1 MAAGDARRARE
12 AAGRDSP
19 PVGIVDRFG
28 RRRSHPLWAYCP
40 DVAPEHY
47 ATRLLV
53 RNGGKCRP
61 YQDFAGSTADRWRWQ
76 PYRPHPARI
85 LLPADLRARY
95 AFAGGTVLI
104 EPNVKPQR
112 HRNKDWGWDRWQEL
126 VRLLPALPWLQIGP
140 ANARRLAGVRFAET
154 PDFVAA
160 LAVMSHARAAAL
172 PEGGLH
178 HAAAAFGVPA
188 VVIFG
193 GFVAPE
199 NTGYAMHRNLF
210 TGGTA
215 CGSRFDCAHCRQA
228 MDAITPAEVARHLEE
243 IV

>member
-12 AAGRDSP
+12 AAGRNGQ
-19 PVGIVDRFG
+19 PVGIVDRFN
-28 RRRSHPLWAYCP
+28 RRRWHELWAYCP
-40 DVAPEHY
+40 DVAPPHV
-47 ATRLLV
+47 AGPTV
-53 RNGGKCRP
+53 KNAGKCRP
-61 YQDFAGSTADRWRWQ
+61 YQDFGRSTPDRWAWVPYQ
-76 PYRPHPARI
+76 PYPARI
-85 LLPADLRARY
+85 VLPADHRARY
-95 AFAGGTVLI
+95 ATSAGAVLI

-112 HRNKDWGWDRWQEL
+112 HQNKDWGFSRWQEL
-126 VRLLPALPWLQIGP
+126 VGLLPALPWLQIGP
-140 ANARRLAGVRFAET
+140 PNARRLAGVRFMET

-160 LAVMSHARAAAL
+160 LAVMSHVRAAVL

-215 CGSRFDCAHCRQA
+215 CGSRVDCAHCRQA
-228 MDAITPAEVARHLEE
+228 MAAITPSDVARHLED
-243 IV
+243 IL